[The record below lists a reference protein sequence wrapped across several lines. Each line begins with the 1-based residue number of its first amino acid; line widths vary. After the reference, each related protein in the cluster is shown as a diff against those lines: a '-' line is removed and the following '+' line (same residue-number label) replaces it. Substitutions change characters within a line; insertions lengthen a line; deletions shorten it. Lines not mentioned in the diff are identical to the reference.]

1 MKKWFER
8 HQEFFG
14 WMPLLLVLTITAW
27 VLLGA
32 VSDRNDL
39 IRTLIELPV
48 KTLYAAAASGIAYI
62 VWRRWSY
69 RMNEDELRAYWVGLL
84 AGAPG
89 PLVIYLTNA
98 GFYLCVFTAALYY
111 FSR

>member
-1 MKKWFER
+1 MNAWLKR

-14 WMPLLLVLTITAW
+14 WMPLLLIVAVGAW

-32 VSDRNDL
+32 VSDRDDL
-39 IRTLIELPV
+39 IRWLLELPV
-48 KTLYAAAASGIAYI
+48 KSLYAAAASGVAYL

-69 RMNEDELRAYWVGLL
+69 RMNDDELRAYWAGLL

-89 PLVIYLTNA
+89 PMVIYLVNA
-98 GFYLCVFTAALYY
+98 AFYLCVFAALLVY
-111 FSR
+111 FAR